1 MTESAGIRRRL
12 IEVIRR
18 GLHSIGVDIHR
29 VRPQP
34 LPISDRK
41 GIFNAVIAL
50 RHEVYN
56 SSAADEVARFF
67 EFSSNHLL
75 RSHAQLLQDLF
86 VLFELGDK
94 RGGFYV
100 EFGATDGVSINNTF
114 MLERDF
120 GWKGILAEPGKSWH
134 ERLRKNRNSQ
144 ISTDC
149 VWRQTGEILTFND
162 AEDGELSGIEEQLAL
177 DGHEDKRKNGH
188 RYPVRTI
195 SLTDLLNRFDAPR
208 VVDYMSVDT
217 EGSEYEILSAFD
229 FNRYD
234 VRIITVEHNYTPNR
248 AKIHD
253 LLVGFGYQR
262 KFQELSQWDD
272 WYVRRQ

>member
-1 MTESAGIRRRL
+1 MTELAGVRRSLIEAIRRRL
-12 IEVIRR
+12 R
-18 GLHSIGVDIHR
+18 SIGVDIHR

-34 LPISDRK
+34 LSISDRK
-41 GIFNAVIAL
+41 EIFNAVIAL

-56 SSAADEVARFF
+56 SSPADEAAKFF

-86 VLFELGDK
+86 VLFELKNK
-94 RGGFYV
+94 RGGFFV
-100 EFGATDGVSINNTF
+100 DFGATDGVHINNTF

-120 GWKGILAEPGKSWH
+120 GWTGILAEPGRQWH
-134 ERLRKNRNSQ
+134 ERLRKNRNSR

-149 VWRQTGEILTFND
+149 VWRKTGEILSFND
-162 AEDGELSGIEEQLAL
+162 AEDGELSGIEELFAS
-177 DGHEDKRKNGH
+177 DGHEDKRKNGN
-188 RYPVRTI
+188 RYPVKTI
-195 SLTDLLNRFDAPR
+195 SLTDLLISFDAPR

-229 FNRYD
+229 SNRYD
-234 VRIITVEHNYTPNR
+234 IRIITVEHNYTPNR

-253 LLVGFGYQR
+253 LLERFGYHR
-262 KFQELSQWDD
+262 KFQQLSQWDD
-272 WYVRRQ
+272 WYVRQ